1 MTRGLIADLDEYK
14 KIIDNYLSSMETQFD
29 FARDEI
35 QDLIDRLQISDE
47 TSNFLESLID
57 NPNIPKDIQDKA
69 SELWVKI

>member
-1 MTRGLIADLDEYK
+1 MARGLIADLDEYK
-14 KIIDNYLSSMETQFD
+14 KRIDNYLSSMETQFD

>member
-14 KIIDNYLSSMETQFD
+14 KRIDNYLSSMETQFD